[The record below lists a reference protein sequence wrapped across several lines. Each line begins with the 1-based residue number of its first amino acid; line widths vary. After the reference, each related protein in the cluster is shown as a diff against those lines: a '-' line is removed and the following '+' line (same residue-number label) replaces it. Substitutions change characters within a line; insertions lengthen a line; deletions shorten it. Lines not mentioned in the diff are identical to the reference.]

1 MPINTLEYAK
11 LFQTTLDEQM
21 VAMSTSGWM
30 ESNSG
35 QVKYSGGNEVKIPKI
50 TMDGLGDY
58 DRDKGFVQGSVSLT
72 YGTYIMTQDRGR
84 TFQLD
89 AMDVDETNF
98 VASAATVMGE
108 FQRTWVVPEIDSY
121 RYSKIY
127 AMAKDKGKV
136 NGTGYT
142 PEASTIFD
150 ALTADI
156 TAIEDIV
163 GENEEIVISMSAL
176 AAQKLDLADKIE
188 KKLDVTN
195 FAQGNVSRKV
205 KSLDEKPIIRVPS
218 ARMKTAYVFNDGET
232 SGQTSGG
239 FTPAADA
246 KQVNW
251 IITVRRCPIAVSK
264 TDKIRIFDPGTNQK
278 ADAWKLDYRK
288 YHDLWIPDN
297 KMDGVIVNVG
307 A

>member
-11 LFQTTLDEQM
+11 MFQTTLDEQM
-21 VAMSTSGWM
+21 VALSTSGWM
-30 ESNSG
+30 ESNAG

-58 DRDKGFVQGSVSLT
+58 DRDKGFVQGSVSFT
-72 YGTYIMTQDRGR
+72 YGTYTMTQDRGR

-98 VASAATVMGE
+98 SASAATVMGE
-108 FQRTWVVPEIDSY
+108 FQRTWVVPEIDAY
-121 RYSKIY
+121 RYSRIY
-127 AMAKDKGKV
+127 AMAKAKGKV

-156 TAIEDIV
+156 TSIEDIV
-163 GENEEIVISMSAL
+163 GENEEIVITMSAR
-176 AAQKLDLADKIE
+176 AAQQLDLADKIE

-195 FAQGNVSRKV
+195 FSQGNVSRKV
-205 KSLDEKPIIRVPS
+205 KSLDENPIIRVPS
-218 ARMKTAYVFNDGET
+218 SRLKTAYVFNDGET
-232 SGQTSGG
+232 SGQTGGG
-239 FTPAADA
+239 FTPATDA

-251 IITVRRCPIAVSK
+251 IITIRRCPIAVSK

-278 ADAWKLDYRK
+278 ADAWKMDYRK

-307 A
+307 V

>member
-58 DRDKGFVQGSVSLT
+58 DRDKGFAQGSVSLT
-72 YGTYIMTQDRGR
+72 YGTYTMTQDRGR

-98 VASAATVMGE
+98 VTSAATIMGE
-108 FQRTWVVPEIDSY
+108 FQRTWVVPEIDAY

-127 AMAKDKGKV
+127 ATAKAKGKV
-136 NGTGYT
+136 NGAGYT

-163 GENEEIVISMSAL
+163 GENEEIVITMSAL
-176 AAQKLDLADKIE
+176 AAQKLDMADKIE
-188 KKLDVTN
+188 KKLDVTD
-195 FAQGNVSRKV
+195 FAHGKVSRKV

-218 ARMKTAYVFNDGET
+218 ARMKTAYIFNDGET
-232 SGQTSGG
+232 SGQTGGG
-239 FTPAADA
+239 FTPATDA

>member
-58 DRDKGFVQGSVSLT
+58 DRDKGFAQGSVSLT
-72 YGTYIMTQDRGR
+72 YGTYTMTQDRGR

-98 VASAATVMGE
+98 VTSAATIMGE
-108 FQRTWVVPEIDSY
+108 FQRTWVVPEIDAY

-127 AMAKDKGKV
+127 AMAKAKGKV
-136 NGTGYT
+136 NGAGYT
-142 PEASTIFD
+142 PEANTIFD

-163 GENEEIVISMSAL
+163 GENEEIVITISAL
-176 AAQKLDLADKIE
+176 AAQKLDMADKIE
-188 KKLDVTN
+188 KKLDVTD
-195 FAQGNVSRKV
+195 FAHGKVSRKV

-218 ARMKTAYVFNDGET
+218 ARMKTAYIFNDGET
-232 SGQTSGG
+232 SGQTGGG
-239 FTPAADA
+239 FTPATDA